1 MSNQIYNV
9 ELSALSS
16 EAKRKY
22 PDIRTAADKSLQDLK
37 ALPSTS
43 EQQLAADL
51 SRRPTFIEPFVL
63 ACASKNVRLAGSA
76 IVCLQRLVIS
86 RGLPKSR
93 LRDVLD
99 AFNACTSLGL
109 DIQLKILQALPAL
122 AQNYAE
128 DLIGDLLA
136 AALQVCAAL
145 QSVKAATISG
155 VATATFQQLIVSVF
169 ERVAVE
175 DAEARKSDIP
185 AVAEVEGD
193 DGPLPVREA
202 AFDAYRIFLDIA
214 LAVDGRKTKFI
225 ELTNFSPT
233 LGLEL
238 VGSCLN
244 SHPRVFGAHA
254 ELAHILRTLVLP
266 SVIRVLSDRESF
278 PLTLRAMRILPQVFR
293 LHIQNMPEECETIL
307 DLLTHILEPDSAAPW
322 KRIMCMEVFKSVY
335 AAPGLALQMYMQYD
349 MQEGR
354 KAIVRDNV
362 SSFVR
367 LSTERP
373 ALVGLGQ
380 QSTMPAGP
388 VAHRDTGVEQATT
401 EATGGVGGIMS
412 TNLAVVETNVPGIS
426 SQWSIPKTQCMDY
439 LDKSE
444 PPPLPETYIYTL
456 VLECLNSLS
465 ETLARV
471 ILPLTVR
478 HETKSN
484 DGQDDGQTLA
494 EGDADQSKPQTGVK
508 RSQSFRAKTVPLN
521 PLTLDRIP
529 AAPKVRAIADLV
541 ESCWPAIL
549 ATSSTFLYAALDN
562 DYYRSLIRSFQ
573 RFTQVAGLLQ
583 LKTARDAFLT
593 TLAKAAVPPN
603 LAGASSSS
611 VPQSPVTDS
620 PSIYNSA
627 KGMLGV
633 ESNHRRRP
641 SAQESSQLT
650 LTTRNM
656 LCLRAL
662 INLGIA
668 IGPTLEESFSIVL
681 DALQQADVI
690 LHHAFTHGGNAA
702 TSSALGT
709 ESAAVG
715 AAALRFFEST
725 ADYPNDSFK
734 HVLTA
739 LCKALDSIPED
750 PYAIQTPRT
759 SQPSTP
765 RLGHGWNAATTSN
778 EGSLQPEARNLILSK
793 VGQLAD
799 LNIARFASYSTT
811 ESGWRMLAE
820 HLNSIGINSHIPRDS
835 RSLATDIFSRC
846 CVSLARM
853 SASDNVDETENV
865 QKMAVESLRYFVHEL
880 YGQSSNLSSTDMAVH
895 GRILDAQKTILD
907 TCGDSL
913 VAGWDT
919 VLSLIESVYQVEDG
933 NELIS
938 LDLGKRAFA
947 IIQLICSDF
956 LAMIPRSSMGAL
968 IDLLYKFSTQD
979 QDLNMSLT
987 TITLF
992 RDLSTHL
999 EREAIPQVNQ
1009 KAPDTPP
1016 ENENSDS
1023 HSVLWLTLLSR
1034 LRNVISHDRADIRSG
1049 AFQTLMRLLSDLEF
1063 SADGWH
1069 LILSSVLFKILQD
1082 DVHKQQESRS
1092 SNDNKQAIIALDQTS
1107 KTLLAGIAELIA
1119 NNMRTIEQT
1128 KKFSS
1133 DWSTLNQIFRDYLT
1147 LQTHVVNHAVYLT
1160 IYTVLSVVPAAT
1172 DSWQAASSL
1181 VFDLWS
1187 SDVPSAQDET
1197 SGDAQQDAFVAYTS
1211 AATEIYRLKSAEFS
1225 AEQIETLATNL
1236 LRCCKISTAAAYCG
1250 DVNSM
1255 TRLQTRVMEFL
1266 RALRT
1271 DLDDV
1276 ARRLTDVGSE
1286 IVALPF
1292 ENHEDAK
1299 SSTGRP
1305 TFVAF
1310 SKAAMVWISELVIK
1324 HVGQPQMVESGS
1336 VARALRNLCR
1346 PIKIKYAWRQPGRQ
1360 PPPWK
1365 QATSTA
1371 LEIIPPVL
1379 KTILKSSNGTDLNTK
1394 IWREIINI
1402 SSAVMSGNYSMLN
1415 VSGSYSDIVMV
1426 EEDEKFD
1433 LQSLTTLRDTIM
1445 PHLGSSS
1452 LPSELR
1458 NTYTRSLFL
1467 ASIIHPQ
1474 DPSDLPTDPTTTTIT
1489 TIRFGRVED
1498 REPSR
1503 REDLAYFCF
1512 AELISLVSATPV
1524 QLPYHASTWMTE
1536 PYTPAL
1542 DYGDTTSDSRKNLAK
1557 AAAPWLVHRFALTL
1571 KDYIADQPL
1580 RGALPTPISVMEEIL
1595 WSLERMKELRCLQG
1609 VVEGFDG
1616 DKAHLR
1622 ILYPLLVKAVGVA
1635 GHRRSGD
1642 AGILRSLQGVLEV
1655 AGQR

>member
-1 MSNQIYNV
+1 
-9 ELSALSS
+9 
-16 EAKRKY
+16 
-22 PDIRTAADKSLQDLK
+22 
-37 ALPSTS
+37 
-43 EQQLAADL
+43 
-51 SRRPTFIEPFVL
+51 
-63 ACASKNVRLAGSA
+63 
-76 IVCLQRLVIS
+76 
-86 RGLPKSR
+86 
-93 LRDVLD
+93 
-99 AFNACTSLGL
+99 
-109 DIQLKILQALPAL
+109 L
-122 AQNYAE
+122 AQNYAD
-128 DLIGDLLA
+128 DLTGNLLA

-175 DAEARKSDIP
+175 DVEARKSDIP
-185 AVAEVEGD
+185 AVAEVGGD
-193 DGPLPVREA
+193 DGLVPVREA
-202 AFDAYRIFLDIA
+202 AFDAYRIFLDTA

-238 VGSCLN
+238 IGSCLN

-254 ELAHILRTLVLP
+254 ELAYILRTLVLP

-278 PLTLRAMRILPQVFR
+278 PLTLRAMRILPPVFR
-293 LHIQNMPEECETIL
+293 LHIQNMLEECEIVL
-307 DLLTHILEPDSAAPW
+307 GLLTHMVEPDSAPLW
-322 KRIMCMEVFKSVY
+322 KRIMCMEVFRSVY
-335 AAPGLALQMYMQYD
+335 AAPGLAIQIYMQYD

-354 KAIVRDNV
+354 KAILRDNV
-362 SSFVR
+362 ASFVR
-367 LSTERP
+367 LSTEKP

-388 VAHRDTGVEQATT
+388 IAHRDTGVEQATT

-412 TNLAVVETNVPGIS
+412 TTLAVVETNVPGIS
-426 SQWSIPKTQCMDY
+426 SQWSIPKTQCIDY

-478 HETKSN
+478 HETKS
-484 DGQDDGQTLA
+484 DDEPDDGRQPT
-494 EGDADQSKPQTGVK
+494 EGGGGQSDPQIGVK

-521 PLTLDRIP
+521 PLALEHIP
-529 AAPKVRAIADLV
+529 AAPRVKAIADLV

-573 RFTQVAGLLQ
+573 RFAQVAGLLQ

-603 LAGASSSS
+603 LAGATSSS
-611 VPQSPVTDS
+611 VPQSPVTES

-641 SAQESSQLT
+641 SAQESSHLT

-690 LHHAFTHGGNAA
+690 LHNAFTHGGNAA
-702 TSSALGT
+702 TASALGT

-750 PYAIQTPRT
+750 PNAVQTPRT

-765 RLGHGWNAATTSN
+765 RLGHGWNAVTTSN

-799 LNIARFASYSTT
+799 LNIARFASNTTT

-835 RSLATDIFSRC
+835 RSLATDILSRC

-853 SASDNVDETENV
+853 STSGNVDETENV
-865 QKMAVESLRYFVHEL
+865 QKMAVGSLRYFVHGL
-880 YGQSSNLSSTDMAVH
+880 YDQSDDLSTTDMAVH
-895 GRILDAQKTILD
+895 GRILEAQKTILD

-919 VLSLIESVYQVEDG
+919 VLSVVESVFQDEDG

-947 IIQLICSDF
+947 ILQLICSDF
-956 LAMIPRSSMGAL
+956 LPMIPRSSMGAL
-968 IDLLYKFSTQD
+968 IDLLYQFSTQD

-992 RDLSTHL
+992 RDLSTHM
-999 EREAIPQVNQ
+999 EKEAIPQLNQ
-1009 KAPDTPP
+1009 QTPEILP
-1016 ENENSDS
+1016 GTNENES
-1023 HSVLWLTLLSR
+1023 HSVLWLALLSR

-1063 SADGWH
+1063 STDGWD
-1069 LILSSVLFKILQD
+1069 LILSSVLFQILQD
-1082 DVHKQQESRS
+1082 DVHKQQEARS
-1092 SNDNKQAIIALDQTS
+1092 SNHNKQAMLAFDQTS
-1107 KTLLAGIAELIA
+1107 KTLLAGVAELIA
-1119 NNMRTIEQT
+1119 NNMRTIEQM
-1128 KKFSS
+1128 KEFSS
-1133 DWSTLNQIFRDYLT
+1133 DWSRLIQTFKDYLN
-1147 LQTHVVNHAVYLT
+1147 LQTHVVNQAVFLT
-1160 IYTVLSVVPAAT
+1160 IYTILGVISAAT
-1172 DSWQAASSL
+1172 DSWQGASSL
-1181 VFDLWS
+1181 MFDLWTS
-1187 SDVPSAQDET
+1187 NIPSAQDET
-1197 SGDAQQDAFVAYTS
+1197 FGDAQQDAFVAYTS
-1211 AATEIYRLKSAEFS
+1211 AATEIYRLRRAELS
-1225 AEQIETLATNL
+1225 SDQIETLATNL
-1236 LRCCKISTAAAYCG
+1236 LKCCEVSTAAAYGG

-1266 RALRT
+1266 QALRT

-1276 ARRLTDVGSE
+1276 PKRLTNVASD

-1292 ENHEDAK
+1292 KNHEVAT
-1299 SSTGRP
+1299 SSTSRP
-1305 TFVAF
+1305 AFVAL
-1310 SKAAMVWISELVIK
+1310 SKAAMDWTSELVTK
-1324 HVGQPQMVESGS
+1324 HVGEPQMVESRS
-1336 VARALRNLCR
+1336 VARALHSLCK
-1346 PIKIKYAWRQPGRQ
+1346 PIEIKYAWKQPGRQ

-1365 QATSTA
+1365 KATSTA
-1371 LEIIPPVL
+1371 LGIIPPVL
-1379 KTILKSSNGTDLNTK
+1379 KTILDSNNAAESNTE
-1394 IWREIINI
+1394 IWTEIISI
-1402 SSAVMSGNYSMLN
+1402 SSAMMSGDYSMLN
-1415 VSGSYSDIVMV
+1415 IPDSYSDIVMV

-1452 LPSELR
+1452 LPAKIR
-1458 NTYTRSLFL
+1458 NTYTQSLFL
-1467 ASIIHPQ
+1467 ASIIHTQ
-1474 DPSDLPTDPTTTTIT
+1474 DPSDLPTDPTKTTIT
-1489 TIRFGRVED
+1489 DVRFGRVED
-1498 REPSR
+1498 PEPSR

-1512 AELISLVSATPV
+1512 AELISLVSASPV
-1524 QLPYHASTWMTE
+1524 QLPYHASTWVTE
-1536 PYTPAL
+1536 AYSPAAE
-1542 DYGDTTSDSRKNLAK
+1542 YGNRTSDERRNLAK
-1557 AAAPWLVHRFALTL
+1557 AAAPWLVQRFALTL

-1580 RGALPTPISVMEEIL
+1580 RGALPTPISVVEEIL
-1595 WSLERMKELRCLQG
+1595 WSLERMKELRCLEG
-1609 VVEGFDG
+1609 AVEGFEG
-1616 DKAHLR
+1616 EKAHLR
-1622 ILYPLLVKAVGVA
+1622 ILYPLLINAVGVA

-1655 AGQR
+1655 AGQK